1 MTMLPG
7 RVGRPPLYMQSPF
20 TAELAPSLAVRQSRG
35 YEPSLWLGL
44 LLQGPDAD
52 GYGAVELEDG
62 DYSRQAVELSPR
74 SASHLTIPRLVLF
87 DLFSR
92 PIIKALALFNA
103 AGALEAYGALRSATA
118 GGQPPARFEFRSHQI
133 IIKRPDG

>member
-1 MTMLPG
+1 MTMLPSRAG
-7 RVGRPPLYMQSPF
+7 RRALYMQSPF

-44 LLQGPDAD
+44 LLHGPDAD

-74 SASHLTIPRLVLF
+74 SASQLTITRPMLF

-103 AGALEAYGALRSATA
+103 AGTLEAYGVLRSATV
-118 GGQPPARFEFRSHQI
+118 GGQAPARFEFRSHQI
-133 IIKRPDG
+133 MIKRPDG